1 MAAPAF
7 HDSRRSERYQIWPF
21 RPHGKSRSDSSMFIP
36 PNTAQTHRELNA
48 FLRGEFVRR
57 ILPSDAGKQTT
68 KRADQ

>member
-1 MAAPAF
+1 
-7 HDSRRSERYQIWPF
+7 
-21 RPHGKSRSDSSMFIP
+21 MFIP

-57 ILPSDAGKQTT
+57 ILPSDVGKQTT